1 MLARKSVAKT
11 RKRAQRNE
19 AATQEET
26 GSKRRDAKQRGETE
40 RRQNHGG
47 QNHRAKS
54 FLPWFTLICLD
65 RRWSSMGCSG
75 GIRRKIKIKSRRNGT
90 LSPLWTREPVRNQC
104 LRAFF
109 EALPVRSPV
118 RNRAVG
124 AKSVQSL
131 KSKVQSPESK
141 VRGVKGSCLKPAAA
155 FRGSLLICAI
165 RLVSL
170 TSDKSRQGVRGSI
183 LLPYVGQE
191 VQSLGPAFAVLQL
204 SLRHYQVES
213 AGLSKSQR
221 TQRTQRTR
229 KCRKGLRDYG
239 TTRLRDHETTGPRDY
254 GTTRLRGCGK
264 GGGYL
269 RLRWKGRPAWGGL

>member
-1 MLARKSVAKT
+1 MLYSSWIISDGRRKCANG
-11 RKRAQRNE
+11 RKNE
-19 AATQEET
+19 
-26 GSKRRDAKQRGETE
+26 D
-40 RRQNHGG
+40 
-47 QNHRAKS
+47 HRADNTTTG
-54 FLPWFTLICLD
+54 PQD
-65 RRWSSMGCSG
+65 H
-75 GIRRKIKIKSRRNGT
+75 GT
-90 LSPLWTREPVRNQC
+90 TRPREHMTTGRGVRLRERLRLRLGQGALLPLWTREPVRNQC

-221 TQRTQRTR
+221 TQRTQRTK
-229 KCRKGLRDYG
+229 KCRC
-239 TTRLRDHETTGPRDY
+239 E
-254 GTTRLRGCGK
+254 
-264 GGGYL
+264 
-269 RLRWKGRPAWGGL
+269 